1 MLWLSEVLLQA
12 HDLESF
18 EQLKEVIGER
28 ARSGEM
34 FFRMDVKPP
43 FPDTPQDWEDKLEA
57 AFSAAQKT
65 DLT

>member
-1 MLWLSEVLLQA
+1 MLWLSEVLLQQ

-18 EQLKEVIGER
+18 EDLKLAISEC

-57 AFSAAQKT
+57 AFSTAQSS
-65 DLT
+65 

>member
-1 MLWLSEVLLQA
+1 MLWLSEVLLQR

-18 EQLKEVIGER
+18 EALKQVVVEQ

-57 AFSAAQKT
+57 AFSLAQNS
-65 DLT
+65 